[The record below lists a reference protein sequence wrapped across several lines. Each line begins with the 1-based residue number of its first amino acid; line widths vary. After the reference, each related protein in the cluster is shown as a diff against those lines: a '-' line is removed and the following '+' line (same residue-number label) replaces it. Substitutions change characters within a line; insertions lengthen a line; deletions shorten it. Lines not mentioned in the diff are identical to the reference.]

1 MSIFQ
6 TFALK
11 LKHLFFPKATNAS
24 TFMKRYL
31 YYNPMM
37 KKTVILCLSILFIAI
52 GNRAAIA
59 QTVHI
64 DASKLRHVIP
74 FGGNAWV
81 NAPDTITDEGL
92 IGLRSTKSTGNIYF
106 RVSVAQDLELALVVR
121 VPQGN
126 STLQLSAGKNAVV
139 KKISNT
145 RFDTVSFGKVHISR
159 PGYVKISLKGITKTG
174 TVYADVSDL
183 IVTLQKPN
191 NDISYVA
198 KGSSY
203 HFGRRGP
210 SVHLRYPV
218 PTDKEN
224 KVKWFYNEIIVP
236 KGQDVIGS
244 YFMADGFGEGYF
256 GMQVNSATERR
267 VLFSVWSP
275 FNTEDPKS
283 IPDSMR
289 IKLVK
294 SGSNVHIGEF
304 GNEGSG
310 GQSYMRFPW
319 KAGQAYA
326 FLLSAEP
333 DNARHTTTYT
343 AYFKDVAA
351 DKWFLIA
358 SFTRPQKA
366 TYLTHLYSFVENF
379 EPENGDKL
387 RRAYFTNQWIGDSEN
402 NWLELTHA
410 IYTGDATANANYRKD
425 YAGGKE
431 GDKFFLQNGGFFNN
445 YIPLKTPYDRNATKQ
460 KPLIEFEKLPNK

>member
-1 MSIFQ
+1 
-6 TFALK
+6 
-11 LKHLFFPKATNAS
+11 
-24 TFMKRYL
+24 MKRYL
-31 YYNPMM
+31 CYNPMM
-37 KKTVILCLSILFIAI
+37 KKTIIICLTILFVTISGRFAT
-52 GNRAAIA
+52 A
-59 QTVHI
+59 QTAHI

-74 FGGNAWV
+74 LGGNAWV
-81 NAPDTITDEGL
+81 SAPDTITDEGL
-92 IGLRSTKSTGNIYF
+92 IGLKSPKSTADIYF
-106 RVSVAQDLELALVVR
+106 RVSVAQDMQFALVVR
-121 VPQGN
+121 VPQG
-126 STLQLSAGKNAVV
+126 SSAIQLSAGKNTIL
-139 KKISNT
+139 KKLNNT
-145 RFDTVSFGKVHISR
+145 TFDTISFGKVHISQ
-159 PGYVKISLKGITKTG
+159 PGYIKVSLKGISKTG
-174 TVYADVSDL
+174 AVYADISDL
-183 IVTLQKPN
+183 VVTLQKAD
-191 NDISYVA
+191 NDIAYVV
-198 KGSSY
+198 KGSSF

-218 PTDKEN
+218 AADKEN

-256 GMQVNSATERR
+256 GMQVNSASERK

-333 DNARHTTTYT
+333 DRAKNTTTYT

-379 EPENGDKL
+379 EPENGDKV

-402 NWLELTHA
+402 NWLELTHG

-431 GDKFFLQNGGFFNN
+431 GNKFYLQNGGFFNN
-445 YIPLKTPYDRNATKQ
+445 YIQLKTPYDREATGQ
-460 KPLIEFEKLPNK
+460 RPVIDFEKLPNK

>member
-1 MSIFQ
+1 MPIFQ

-11 LKHLFFPKATNAS
+11 LKHLFFLKATNAS

-31 YYNPMM
+31 CYNPMM
-37 KKTVILCLSILFIAI
+37 KKTVIICLSILFICI

-81 NAPDTITDEGL
+81 SAPDTITDEGL
-92 IGLRSTKSTGNIYF
+92 IGLRSIKSTCNIYF

-126 STLQLSAGKNAVV
+126 STLLVSAGKNAVV

-145 RFDTVSFGKVHISR
+145 SFDTVSFGKVHISR
-159 PGYVKISLKGITKTG
+159 PGYVKISLKGISKTG

-183 IVTLQKPN
+183 VITLQKPD

-198 KGSSY
+198 KGSSF

-289 IKLVK
+289 IKLVN

-319 KAGQAYA
+319 KARQAYA

-333 DNARHTTTYT
+333 DNAKHTTTYT
-343 AYFKDVAA
+343 AYFKDVTAG
-351 DKWFLIA
+351 KWFLIA

-379 EPENGDKL
+379 EPENGDRVRK
-387 RRAYFTNQWIGDSEN
+387 AFFTNQWIGDIEN

-431 GDKFFLQNGGFFNN
+431 GDKFFLQNGGFFNS

-460 KPLIEFEKLPNK
+460 KPLIDFEKLPNK

>member
-1 MSIFQ
+1 M
-6 TFALK
+6 
-11 LKHLFFPKATNAS
+11 N
-24 TFMKRYL
+24 RYL
-31 YYNPMM
+31 YYNLMM
-37 KKTVILCLSILFIAI
+37 KKTIIICLSLLFII
-52 GNRAAIA
+52 VSNRFANA
-59 QTVHI
+59 QATHI

-74 FGGNAWV
+74 LGGNAWV
-81 NAPDTITDEGL
+81 SAPDTITDGGL
-92 IGLRSTKSTGNIYF
+92 TGLKSAKSTANIYF
-106 RVSVAQDLELALVVR
+106 RVSVAQDLQLALVVR
-121 VPQGN
+121 VPQGS
-126 STLQLSAGKNAVV
+126 STIQLSAGKNTFV
-139 KKISNT
+139 KKLNNT
-145 RFDTVSFGKVHISR
+145 TFDTVSFGKVHIPE
-159 PGYVKISLKGITKTG
+159 PGYIKVSLKGISKTG
-174 TVYADVSDL
+174 AVYADISDL
-183 IVTLQKPN
+183 VVTLQKAD
-191 NDISYVA
+191 NDIAYVA
-198 KGSSY
+198 KGSSF

-210 SVHLRYPV
+210 SVHVRYPV
-218 PTDKEN
+218 AADKEN

-236 KGQDVIGS
+236 NGQDVIGS

-256 GMQVNSATERR
+256 GMQVNSASERR

-289 IKLVK
+289 IKRVK
-294 SGSNVHIGEF
+294 SGNNVHIGEF

-310 GQSYMRFPW
+310 GQSYMRFLW

-333 DNARHTTTYT
+333 DNAKHSTTYT

-379 EPENGDKL
+379 EPENGDKI
-387 RRAYFTNQWIGDSEN
+387 RKAYFTNQWIGDSEN

-431 GDKFFLQNGGFFNN
+431 GNKFYLQNGGFFNN
-445 YIPLKTPYDRNATKQ
+445 YIQLKTPYDRQATGQ
-460 KPLIEFEKLPNK
+460 RPAIDFEKLPNK